1 MLNFHPNKLFSKTA
15 QGPQFGG
22 AQHRH
27 LAQAY
32 LLICLPVG
40 PQLRLPGKV
49 LDVAH
54 VVPDE
59 VGHHVSRVHVHDH
72 QRAQRG
78 ALELGEVA
86 ADEVHD
92 AHQVGGALLL
102 KGRDLVDVLR
112 IERILHALGPEHA
125 GDHKHDH
132 AWPLEHPLMARL
144 AAVVLQAEAGLVVD
158 ALKHALFDLHE
169 PLLHAAARLVGVDD
183 VLERHALLLD
193 GGHGRDG
200 EVFLKLQQVHALKAL
215 LQVRLHA
222 RGVLG
227 LTQDLQHLVV
237 GEEEETREEQALLL
251 QYVAGPDWHGP
262 ERTRR
267 STRDSS
273 CAISTAFGFSCVLC
287 CMLRHMLSTCRNFS
301 PSSGIC
307 LTMSS
312 LLKIG
317 SR

>member
-92 AHQVGGALLL
+92 AHQSSRPRLVWWWMLSNMRSSTSTSHFSTLPRALLVSMMFL
-102 KGRDLVDVLR
+102 NGTLSFSMEV
-112 IERILHALGPEHA
+112 
-125 GDHKHDH
+125 
-132 AWPLEHPLMARL
+132 MA
-144 AAVVLQAEAGLVVD
+144 VM
-158 ALKHALFDLHE
+158 
-169 PLLHAAARLVGVDD
+169 
-183 VLERHALLLD
+183 
-193 GGHGRDG
+193 
-200 EVFLKLQQVHALKAL
+200 
-215 LQVRLHA
+215 VR
-222 RGVLG
+222 
-227 LTQDLQHLVV
+227 
-237 GEEEETREEQALLL
+237 
-251 QYVAGPDWHGP
+251 
-262 ERTRR
+262 
-267 STRDSS
+267 SS
-273 CAISTAFGFSCVLC
+273 
-287 CMLRHMLSTCRNFS
+287 
-301 PSSGIC
+301 
-307 LTMSS
+307 
-312 LLKIG
+312 
-317 SR
+317 